1 MPTRAAR
8 IENHVDAEEPA
19 QHAAPEPSATP
30 GQPDDSDSGMV
41 ATVATVVVVGA
52 GAALFEAALLPGM
65 ILGVAAVAAPTA
77 LPKIGAAL
85 NPLFRSTVR
94 GVYRFGEKAR
104 EMAAEM
110 QEQVHDV
117 IAEVEA
123 ERDAKADAPV
133 EPGSAST
140 SGRTA

>member
-1 MPTRAAR
+1 MPTPAAK
-8 IENHVDAEEPA
+8 IDDHGDAEERA
-19 QHAAPEPSATP
+19 RHAPPELSAMP
-30 GQPDDSDSGMV
+30 EEPHDSDSGMV
-41 ATVATVVVVGA
+41 ATVATVAVVGA

-65 ILGVAAVAAPTA
+65 ILGVAAMAAPAA

-94 GVYRFGEKAR
+94 GVYKFGEKAR
-104 EMAAEM
+104 EVAAEM